1 MKSKRLSEILS
12 RLVDITLVN
21 TNAIN
26 DFTVGSTILSIYEAF
41 AMELEQY
48 YMLGEENILWGIEQG
63 VLNGF
68 NFYKREAKRAYGEVT
83 IEFHTVIQDDL
94 IIPRGSQFDSIR
106 EGYQG
111 LIGYET
117 LEDHIVPRGTV
128 IYKVDVYAN
137 QAGEIGNLPQNTI
150 NRMVNGIGNVKR
162 VYNEEDFLTGT
173 EEESLNDVKRRFHA
187 FIESR
192 GRATIQALD
201 YGTRSVENVS
211 GVYIK
216 EQVGEVT
223 VYAHDRNGNLS
234 QEMIQASETTL
245 ETYRPAGIKLTI
257 RPVVKTLLPVDLTIT
272 ITDRTRITRA
282 LENQIEQV
290 VREYLNQQTV
300 SQELVL
306 ANLVQ
311 AIMNIDD
318 ELIYDVSVDNYTGNI
333 KVQEAEIIR
342 AGDVTIT
349 LV

>member
-12 RLVDITLVN
+12 RLIDITLIN

-48 YMLGEENILWGIEQG
+48 YMLGQENILWGIEQG

-83 IEFHTVIQDDL
+83 IEFHTVTQDDI
-94 IIPRGSQFDSIR
+94 IIPRGTQFDSIK

-111 LIGYET
+111 IIGYET
-117 LEDHIVPRGTV
+117 LEDHYVPRGTV

-137 QAGEIGNLPQNTI
+137 QVGEIGNLPQNMI

-173 EEESLNDVKRRFHA
+173 EAESVNDVKRRFHA

-192 GRATIQALD
+192 GRATIQALE

-211 GVYIK
+211 GVYIN

-234 QEMIQASETTL
+234 EEMLQDIHTAL
-245 ETYRPAGIKLTI
+245 EDYRPAGIKLNI
-257 RPVVKTLLPVDLTIT
+257 QPVSKTLLPLDLTVT
-272 ITDRTRITRA
+272 ITDKNQITNATEERIT
-282 LENQIEQV
+282 QV

-306 ANLVQ
+306 ANLIQ
-311 AIMNIDD
+311 AVMNIDD
-318 ELIYDVSVDNYTGNI
+318 ALIYDARVDNYTENV

-342 AGDVTIT
+342 AGDVSIT